1 MKLTI
6 QARNMAV
13 TPGITQ
19 RIERKT
25 TRMSKYLLPDTEMQ
39 IKMRKEMWPRMRSS
53 ISTVS
58 SSGIRKRTVQSLR
71 SESAAEGNL
80 FAAIDDALTKM
91 ERQIHRH
98 RTKLSK
104 RLRDDAFAAEPEFIE
119 EDETEGV
126 LEVVRR
132 KTFPVRPMS
141 VEDAAIQMELLE
153 HSFFAFVNI
162 ETERINVLYQRKDGG
177 LGLLE
182 PEA

>member
-25 TRMSKYLLPDTEMQ
+25 ARMSKYLLPDTEMQ
-39 IKMRKEMWPRMRSS
+39 IKMRKDKNDLRIVE
-53 ISTVS
+53 ITVPM
-58 SSGIRKRTVQSLR
+58 GNNVILR
-71 SESAAEGNL
+71 SESAAQGNL
-80 FAAIDDALTKM
+80 FAAIDEALTKM

-104 RLRDDAFAAEPEFIE
+104 RLRDDAFVAEPEYIE
-119 EDETEGV
+119 DDETEGV
-126 LEVVRR
+126 QEVVRR
-132 KTFPVRPMS
+132 KTFPFRPMS
-141 VEDAAIQMELLE
+141 VEDAAIQMELLG

>member
-1 MKLTI
+1 MNISIT
-6 QARNMAV
+6 ARNMTV
-13 TPGITQ
+13 TPGIEQ
-19 RIERKT
+19 RIQRKT
-25 TRMSKYLLPDTEMQ
+25 SRMERYLYGDTEMQ
-39 IKMRKEMWPRMRSS
+39 IKMRKDKNDLRIVE
-53 ISTVS
+53 ITVPM
-58 SSGIRKRTVQSLR
+58 GNNVILR

>member
-25 TRMSKYLLPDTEMQ
+25 ARMSKYLLPDTEMQ
-39 IKMRKEMWPRMRSS
+39 IKMRKDKNDLRIVE
-53 ISTVS
+53 ITVPM
-58 SSGIRKRTVQSLR
+58 GNNVILR
-71 SESAAEGNL
+71 SESAAQGNL
-80 FAAIDDALTKM
+80 FAAIDEALTKM

-104 RLRDDAFAAEPEFIE
+104 RLRDDAFVAEPEYIE
-119 EDETEGV
+119 DDETEGV
-126 LEVVRR
+126 QEVVRR

-141 VEDAAIQMELLE
+141 VEDAAIQMELLG